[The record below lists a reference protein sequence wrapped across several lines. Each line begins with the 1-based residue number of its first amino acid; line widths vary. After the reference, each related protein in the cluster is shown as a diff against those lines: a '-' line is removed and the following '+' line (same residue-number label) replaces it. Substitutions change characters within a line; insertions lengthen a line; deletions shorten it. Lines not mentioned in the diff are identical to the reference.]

1 MLHAGYIKI
10 PDTYVGYYLV
20 LLSFSISSHSGDRT
34 VTVLVSYCI
43 ILVIFFFV
51 ILLFACVKTK
61 SRIA

>member
-34 VTVLVSYCI
+34 VLQFWSVTVSY
-43 ILVIFFFV
+43 
-51 ILLFACVKTK
+51 
-61 SRIA
+61 